1 MRGLPEEVGR
11 DVAIRPRSG
20 VGGRPP
26 KNAIGGRVDEL
37 HYLSA
42 TQALDLFRARTLS
55 PVELMEA
62 LISRADHVE
71 PSVNALGV
79 RLFDEALAAAEQS
92 EQAYARK
99 DRSVRPLEGIPIAIK
114 EEMSVKGQR
123 TTQGSL
129 VYADDVADH
138 SAVVAQ
144 RVIDAGAI
152 VHARSNAPEFSC
164 AGFTHSRLWGI
175 TRNPW
180 NLDFSPGGS
189 SGGSAAS
196 LAAGTTTLA
205 TGSDLGG
212 SIRVPAACCGVVGFK
227 LTYGRVPVE
236 PPFNLDHWCHE
247 GPMTRTVADC
257 ALLFDVLS
265 GPDPSDV
272 TTLRPKLEVGS
283 TFGGIEGWKV
293 ALSVTLGDFEV
304 DDDVQ
309 ANTRTAADVFR
320 EAGAVVEE
328 VDLRWSR
335 HRIVEAA
342 LIHFGVVFGP
352 LIQREVDDH
361 RDLLTPY
368 AIWFAENASRITKED
383 YLRGL
388 EIESHVY
395 SELSA
400 VLEEFDIL
408 ICPTVA
414 TPALE
419 AGEEYLNGGPVV
431 NGVQLDHVYD
441 IFMTLPFN
449 ICSRCPAMSVPS
461 GFAAN
466 GVPTGLQIVGRT
478 FEDTSVF
485 RAAAAY
491 ERLRPWFRSNQ
502 SFPNL

>member
-1 MRGLPEEVGR
+1 MNELP
-11 DVAIRPRSG
+11 
-20 VGGRPP
+20 
-26 KNAIGGRVDEL
+26 
-37 HYLSA
+37 YLSA
-42 TQALDLFRARTLS
+42 TEALELFGTRKLS

-62 LISRADHVE
+62 LIARIEQVE
-71 PSVNALGV
+71 PTVNALGV
-79 RLFDEALAAAEQS
+79 HLFEEALAAAQLAERRYMS
-92 EQAYARK
+92 NA
-99 DRSVRPLEGIPIAIK
+99 DLRPLEGVPIVIK
-114 EEMSVKGQR
+114 EEMPVEGQP

-129 VYADDVADH
+129 VYVDDVADH

-152 VHARSNAPEFSC
+152 IHARSNAPEFSC
-164 AGFTHSRLWGI
+164 AGFTHSRLWGV

-196 LAAGTTTLA
+196 LASGTTTLA

-227 LTYGRVPVE
+227 PTYGRIPVE

-265 GPDPSDV
+265 GPDASDV
-272 TTLRPKLEVGS
+272 TTLRPKLEVGQA
-283 TFGGIEGWKV
+283 FAGIERSRI

-304 DDDVQ
+304 DEDIQ
-309 ANTRTAADVFR
+309 ANTRAAADVFR
-320 EAGAVVEE
+320 QAGAAVEE
-328 VDLRWSR
+328 VDLPWVRR
-335 HRIVEAA
+335 EIVEAA
-342 LIHFGVVFGP
+342 LIHFGVIFGE

-361 RDLLTPY
+361 RDLLTSY
-368 AIWFAENASRITKED
+368 AIWFADNALRITKAD
-383 YLRGL
+383 YFRGL
-388 EIESHVY
+388 EIESRIY
-395 SELSA
+395 SGLSSI
-400 VLEEFDIL
+400 LERFDLL

-414 TPALE
+414 APALE
-419 AGEEYLNGGPVV
+419 AGREYLDAGPVV
-431 NGVQLDHVYD
+431 NGVQLEHVYD
-441 IFMTLPFN
+441 ILMTLPFN

-461 GFAAN
+461 GFASN

-478 FEDTSVF
+478 FDDAAVF

-491 ERLRPWFRSNQ
+491 ERLQPWLGSAQNRPE
-502 SFPNL
+502 L

>member
-1 MRGLPEEVGR
+1 
-11 DVAIRPRSG
+11 
-20 VGGRPP
+20 
-26 KNAIGGRVDEL
+26 VDEL

-42 TQALDLFRARTLS
+42 TQALDLFRARELS

-62 LISRADHVE
+62 LIARAEQVE

-79 RLFDEALAAAEQS
+79 RLFEEALSAAQQAER
-92 EQAYARK
+92 AYART
-99 DRSVRPLEGIPIAIK
+99 DRSARPLEGIPIAIK

-123 TTQGSL
+123 TTQGSV

-144 RVIDAGAI
+144 RVLDAGAI
-152 VHARSNAPEFSC
+152 IHARSNAPEFSC

-189 SGGSAAS
+189 SGGAASS
-196 LAAGTTTLA
+196 LAAGATTLA

-227 LTYGRVPVE
+227 PTYGRIPVE

-265 GPDPSDV
+265 GPDASDV

-283 TFGGIEGWKV
+283 TFDGIEGWKV

-304 DDDVQ
+304 DQDVQ
-309 ANTRTAADVFR
+309 ANTRAAADAFR
-320 EAGAVVEE
+320 EAGAIVKEVELSWRRRE
-328 VDLRWSR
+328 
-335 HRIVEAA
+335 IVEAA
-342 LIHFGVVFGP
+342 LIHFGVMFGAS
-352 LIQREVDDH
+352 IQHEVDDH
-361 RDLLTPY
+361 PDLLTPY
-368 AIWFAENASRITKED
+368 AIWFAENASRITKAD
-383 YLRGL
+383 LLRGL
-388 EIESHVY
+388 EIESRVY
-395 SELSA
+395 SGLGA
-400 VLEEFDIL
+400 VLDEFNIL

-414 TPALE
+414 LPALE
-419 AGEEYLNGGPVV
+419 AGREYLDAGPVV
-431 NGVQLDHVYD
+431 NGVQLEHVYD
-441 IFMTLPFN
+441 ILMTLPFN

-461 GFAAN
+461 GFATN

-478 FEDTSVF
+478 FEDASVF

-491 ERLRPWFRSNQ
+491 ERLRPWLRATQ
-502 SFPNL
+502 SVPNL

>member
-1 MRGLPEEVGR
+1 
-11 DVAIRPRSG
+11 
-20 VGGRPP
+20 
-26 KNAIGGRVDEL
+26 VDEL

-42 TQALDLFRARTLS
+42 TQALDLFRARALS

-62 LISRADHVE
+62 LIARADRVE

-79 RLFDEALAAAEQS
+79 RLFDEALAAARRAEQV
-92 EQAYARK
+92 YARN
-99 DRSVRPLEGIPIAIK
+99 DASARPLEGIPIAIK

-129 VYADDVADH
+129 AYADEIADH

-144 RVIDAGAI
+144 RVVDAGAI

-180 NLDFSPGGS
+180 NLHLSPGGS

-212 SIRVPAACCGVVGFK
+212 SIRVPASCCGVVGFK
-227 LTYGRVPVE
+227 PTYGRIPVE

-247 GPMTRTVADC
+247 GPMARTVADC

-265 GPDPSDV
+265 GPDASDL
-272 TTLRPKLEVGS
+272 TSLRPKLEVGS
-283 TFGGIEGWKV
+283 TFEGIEGWKV
-293 ALSVTLGDFEV
+293 ALSLTLGDFEV
-304 DDDVQ
+304 DRDVQ
-309 ANTRTAADVFR
+309 AKTRAAADVFT
-320 EAGAVVEE
+320 EAGAIVRE
-328 VDLRWSR
+328 VDLPW
-335 HRIVEAA
+335 HRSEIVEAA
-342 LIHFGVVFGP
+342 LIHFGVGFGAS
-352 LIQREVDDH
+352 IQHEVDDH
-361 RDLLTPY
+361 ADLLTPY
-368 AIWFAENASRITKED
+368 AIWFAENASRITKAD
-383 YLRGL
+383 FLRGL
-388 EIESHVY
+388 EIESRVY
-395 SELSA
+395 SGLSA
-400 VLEEFDIL
+400 VLNEFDIL

-414 TPALE
+414 VPALE
-419 AGEEYLNGGPVV
+419 AGREYLDAGPVV

-441 IFMTLPFN
+441 ILMTLPFN
-449 ICSRCPAMSVPS
+449 ICSRCPAISVPS

-466 GVPTGLQIVGRT
+466 GVPTGVQIVGRT
-478 FEDTSVF
+478 FEDGSVI

-491 ERLRPWFRSNQ
+491 ERLHPWFRSTQ
-502 SFPNL
+502 DVPSL